1 MSSSTPLL
9 SGSEYTTVSA
19 SNGNNS
25 GSTYINPDNDAS
37 IEALLR
43 PEDPYYFEEEGMFRS
58 EVMSLIEICTPQ
70 EQVKELCYKLGN
82 FGKLQFIPKKEKIS
96 ESNPA
101 KTFYNDEI
109 RALGN
114 LLRQYDFFN
123 DLLKEYNVQIISDSN
138 DSYMFDSFYTP
149 KANEIE
155 KLISSANEYE
165 SKFNEIQDS
174 LEELNLRYNN
184 LLEEKLAIENLSVL
198 FKPDLTEH
206 DSNEVTGMTI
216 TDRANTSQSKNFIT
230 GTIPRSKMAVMEK
243 LCWRMT
249 RGNLYLTN
257 LPIENEKLPA
267 GTNNELV
274 DKNCFVLFV
283 YGEVTLNKC
292 MKVIESLDG
301 NIINLPVSYVEQQ
314 SLHHKL
320 VENLKEIS
328 QLIKTSTIMIQQ
340 DLDLISMELP
350 SWKKTVNKE
359 YKVYKS
365 LQGWT
370 INQTTA
376 TTQAWIPSSS
386 LPDLS
391 KDQHTVVTVLDFDK
405 KSPPTYHKTNKFTQ
419 AFQDIC
425 DCYGIAKYREINAG
439 LPTIVTFPFMFA
451 IMFGDLGHG
460 ILLSLVAFM
469 LVYNEK
475 KLGRME
481 RDEIFDMAYSGRYI
495 LLLMGLFS
503 CFTGFVYNDIFSKTL
518 TLFKSG
524 WTWENGKALST
535 GTTYAIGLDFNW
547 HGTENGL
554 LFSNSLKMKLSILM
568 GFIHMTYSYMFSLIN
583 YINEKSMIDIL
594 GNFIP
599 GLVFMQSIF
608 GYLSLCI
615 VYKWSV
621 DWIKDGKPAP
631 GLLNMLINMFLSPGN
646 IEAELY
652 PHQAKVQIVLLILAL
667 ICVPCLLLIKPIH
680 FKLTHKEVEHSLED
694 AHGAEN
700 QEEEED
706 DDDEGHGESFGD
718 VFIHQVIHTIEFC
731 LNCVSH
737 TASYLRLWALSLAH
751 AQLSDVLWTMTLNI
765 GLQAGK
771 DGVSV
776 LSVFMLVLLF
786 GMWFVLT
793 VLVLVVMEGTSAMLH
808 SLRLHWVESM
818 SKFFVGE
825 GIPYEPFKFD

>member
-1 MSSSTPLL
+1 MNSTTPLL
-9 SGSEYTTVSA
+9 SGSDYTSMSA

-25 GSTYINPDNDAS
+25 GATFVNQDES
-37 IEALLR
+37 ITALLK
-43 PEDPYYFEEEGMFRS
+43 PEDPYYFDEEGMFRS

-70 EQVKELCYKLGN
+70 EQVKDLAYKLGN
-82 FGKLQFIPKKEKIS
+82 FGKLQFIPKKEKAGDSKASKALYI
-96 ESNPA
+96 EEI
-101 KTFYNDEI
+101 KT
-109 RALGN
+109 LGN
-114 LLRQYDFFN
+114 LLRQYDFFS
-123 DLLKEYNVQIISDSN
+123 DLLEEYNVQIVGDSN
-138 DSYMFDSFYTP
+138 DAYMFDSFYIP

-155 KLISSANEYE
+155 KLVSSANEYE

-174 LEELNLRYNN
+174 LKELNTRYNT

-198 FKPDLTEH
+198 FKTDLTEH
-206 DSNEVTGMTI
+206 DGNEISGLTI
-216 TDRANTSQSKNFIT
+216 TDRANTSKSKNYIT
-230 GTIPRSKMAVMEK
+230 GTVPRSKMAILEK

-257 LPIENEKLPA
+257 LEIKDKKLPA
-267 GTNNELV
+267 GSNHEMV
-274 DKNCFVLFV
+274 DKNCFVLFCF
-283 YGEVTLNKC
+283 GEVTLNKC
-292 MKVIESLDG
+292 MKIIESLEG
-301 NIINLPVSYVEQQ
+301 NIINLPISYVEQQ
-314 SLHHKL
+314 SLHHSL
-320 VENLKEIS
+320 NENLQEIS
-328 QLIKTSTIMIQQ
+328 QLIKTSVVMIQQ
-340 DLDLISMELP
+340 DLDVISMELH
-350 SWKKTVNKE
+350 SWNKTISKE

-370 INQTTA
+370 MNQTTA
-376 TTQAWIPSSS
+376 TTQAWLPSSS
-386 LPDLS
+386 FDELTR
-391 KDQHTVVTVLDFDK
+391 DQHTIITVLDSGK
-405 KSPPTYHKTNKFTQ
+405 KTPPTFHKTNKFTQ

-425 DCYGIAKYREINAG
+425 DCYGIAEYREINAG

-460 ILLSLVAFM
+460 MLLSLVAFL
-469 LVYNEK
+469 LVFNEK
-475 KLGRME
+475 KIGRWE
-481 RDEIFDMAYSGRYI
+481 RDEIFDMAYGGRYI

-503 CFTGFVYNDIFSKTL
+503 CYTGFIYNDLFSKTL
-518 TLFKSG
+518 TIFKSG
-524 WTWENGKALST
+524 WSWKDGRAVST
-535 GTTYAIGLDFNW
+535 GTVYAAGLDFNW

-583 YINEKSMIDIL
+583 YIYKKSMIDIL

-599 GLVFMQSIF
+599 GLIFMQSIF

-615 VYKWSV
+615 VYKWTI
-621 DWIKDGKPAP
+621 DWVKDKKPAP

-652 PHQAKVQIVLLILAL
+652 PHQAKVQVVLLILAL
-667 ICVPCLLLIKPIH
+667 ICIPCLLLIKPMH
-680 FKLTHKEVEHSLED
+680 FKLTHKESEHSLEA
-694 AHGAEN
+694 AHEDVEED
-700 QEEEED
+700 EEEG
-706 DDDEGHGESFGD
+706 EGHGESFGD
-718 VFIHQVIHTIEFC
+718 IFIHQVIHTIEFC

-751 AQLSDVLWTMTLNI
+751 AQLSEVLWTMTLNI

-771 DGVSV
+771 QGVSFI
-776 LSVFMLVLLF
+776 SIFMLFLLF

-825 GIPYEPFKFD
+825 GIPYEPFRFE